1 MVGGVRG
8 LGSAATPM
16 RLVSP
21 APVLV
26 NRAPSQ
32 PPQGPPAPPPPS
44 IYSQPTP
51 TSHSNASGEC
61 LGEFTFKLFS
71 LSLFRT
77 LDLPAAGYSMVSQ
90 VHKFISADERFLIFQ
105 IFHIFLFLTSS
116 CNFIEVFF
124 IILCYIVISLQL
136 HCQGLPLV
144 KKCREKE
151 NWSGRRQMFLPKSV
165 GKN

>member
-1 MVGGVRG
+1 MLQVQGQYQVIPAYYEVGQNGSIMVGGVRG

-61 LGEFTFKLFS
+61 LGEFPSKLHLFYSTF
-71 LSLFRT
+71 
-77 LDLPAAGYSMVSQ
+77 Q
-90 VHKFISADERFLIFQ
+90 N
-105 IFHIFLFLTSS
+105 S
-116 CNFIEVFF
+116 CIQAN
-124 IILCYIVISLQL
+124 
-136 HCQGLPLV
+136 
-144 KKCREKE
+144 K
-151 NWSGRRQMFLPKSV
+151 W
-165 GKN
+165 